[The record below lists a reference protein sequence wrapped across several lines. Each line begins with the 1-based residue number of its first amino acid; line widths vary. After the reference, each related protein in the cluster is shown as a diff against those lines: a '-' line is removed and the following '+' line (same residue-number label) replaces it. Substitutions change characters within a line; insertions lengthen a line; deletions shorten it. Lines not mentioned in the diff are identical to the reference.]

1 MVISKN
7 DKKLSKLSREL
18 IEWLSSIV
26 FALIFVVVLFTYVFS
41 IVGVSGGSMEPNFYT
56 GDRVVISGLFYKPKA
71 GDVVVI
77 TQPNE
82 KNEPLIKRIVAL
94 GGQTVEIDT
103 EEGIVYVDGKALE
116 EPYLNQKT
124 FNDGEL
130 SGPVTVPEGYVFV
143 LGDNRE
149 ISWDSRYHEVGF
161 IDERYLSGKVYL
173 KVWPFEDFKFYFD

>member
-7 DKKLSKLSREL
+7 DEKLSKVSREL

-26 FALIFVVVLFTYVFS
+26 FALIFVVILFTYVFS
-41 IVGVSGGSMEPNFYT
+41 IVGVSGDSMLPNFQT

-71 GDVVVI
+71 GDVVVV

-82 KNEPLIKRIVAL
+82 KNEPLIKRIVAT

-103 EEGIVYVDGKALE
+103 ENGIVYVDGKAID
-116 EPYLNQKT
+116 EPYLTQKT
-124 FNDGEL
+124 FNAGEL
-130 SGPVTVPEGYVFV
+130 TGPVTVPEGHVFV

-161 IDERYLSGKVYL
+161 IDERYLLGKVYF
-173 KVWPFEDFKFYFD
+173 KVWPFDDFEFYF